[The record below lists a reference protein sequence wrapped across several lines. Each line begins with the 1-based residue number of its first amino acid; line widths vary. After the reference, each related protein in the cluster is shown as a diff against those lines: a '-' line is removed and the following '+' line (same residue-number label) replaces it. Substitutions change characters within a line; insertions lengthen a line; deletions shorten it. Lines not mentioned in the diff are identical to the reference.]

1 MVREGW
7 ARSSD
12 CLRFVDRG
20 WTEKK
25 PLERSAFGFFY
36 GGKITSSH
44 HLIKQKCCIWG
55 SGSLW
60 TERTDDQISK
70 ELHQNVLVLVQL
82 YPGALRKN
90 SEIIYGERLQ
100 RTHICVFSHL
110 FYTFIFSAIDCFRPF
125 HFSRWFFELIELLR
139 KKTQGFPGDRRH
151 DWELCRYV
159 HKD

>member
-1 MVREGW
+1 MNLP
-7 ARSSD
+7 S
-12 CLRFVDRG
+12 L
-20 WTEKK
+20 K

-110 FYTFIFSAIDCFRPF
+110 FYTFIFSAFVRFISADDSLNSLSSLGKKRKASQGTDDITENYAGMFIMINEGN
-125 HFSRWFFELIELLR
+125 FSL
-139 KKTQGFPGDRRH
+139 
-151 DWELCRYV
+151 
-159 HKD
+159 